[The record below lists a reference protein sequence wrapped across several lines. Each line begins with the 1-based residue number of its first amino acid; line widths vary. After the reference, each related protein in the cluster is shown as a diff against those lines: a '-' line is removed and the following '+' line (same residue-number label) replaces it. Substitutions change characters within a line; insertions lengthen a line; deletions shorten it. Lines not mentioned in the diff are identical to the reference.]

1 LEYRLQAAAGCGRGG
16 CPNDVH
22 RLKPELQRH
31 QLDCHNKSR
40 VSSGWIIMVESSY
53 PPLPPI
59 RPTARD
65 WLRPALVLACLGALA
80 SLACN
85 LHQASQIE
93 TLMRMLR
100 DERDARLDD
109 RKQFEN
115 HVAAESARHVAAT
128 EKPINKRLAL
138 VPAADA
144 ADRAGNEIAAS
155 DDEFPPLPE
164 PEPDDR
170 LNPDR
175 QRADLWQPEKLP
187 DEVLHADDPGRRKPG
202 IGKRQAKQAMPKK
215 VPSSKRPKP
224 VASDVLP
231 PRMPDVGPPAK

>member
-1 LEYRLQAAAGCGRGG
+1 MAE
-16 CPNDVH
+16 PSD
-22 RLKPELQRH
+22 
-31 QLDCHNKSR
+31 
-40 VSSGWIIMVESSY
+40 
-53 PPLPPI
+53 PPPPPI
-59 RPTARD
+59 RPTASD
-65 WLRPALVLACLGALA
+65 WLRPALALACLGALA

-93 TLMRMLR
+93 TLMGMLR
-100 DERDARLDD
+100 EERDARLDD
-109 RKQFEN
+109 RAQFEKRL
-115 HVAAESARHVAAT
+115 AAENARHVAAT

-138 VPAADA
+138 MPAADA
-144 ADRAGNEIAAS
+144 ADRAADEIADS
-155 DDEFPPLPE
+155 DDELPPLPE

-224 VASDVLP
+224 VAPDVLP
-231 PRMPDVGPPAK
+231 PRMPDVGPPAR